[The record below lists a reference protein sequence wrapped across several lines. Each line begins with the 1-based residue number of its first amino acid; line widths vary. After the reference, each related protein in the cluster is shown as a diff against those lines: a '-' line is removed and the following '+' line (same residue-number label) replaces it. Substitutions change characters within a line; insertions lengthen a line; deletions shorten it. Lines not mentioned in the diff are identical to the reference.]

1 MKVAIIGSRTLRIE
15 NLGDYLPENVTEII
29 SGGAVGVDTCAR
41 EYAKNNSIQ
50 LTEFLPDY
58 NKYGRS
64 APLRRNIEII
74 ENADLVLAFWDG
86 ASPGTASVIKNCRKK
101 GVPIKIYKNKSSTK

>member
-41 EYAKNNSIQ
+41 EYAKKTILFS
-50 LTEFLPDY
+50 LPSSY
-58 NKYGRS
+58 PITINM
-64 APLRRNIEII
+64 ANPLLSDEI
-74 ENADLVLAFWDG
+74 L
-86 ASPGTASVIKNCRKK
+86 K
-101 GVPIKIYKNKSSTK
+101 